1 MGLGGSTTKN
11 TVEIASKIK
20 NDYNIEAVAHLS
32 CIDASPKQLIKIID
46 ALKENKIEE
55 YERLHRAVWP
65 GVLKKIQEC
74 NIRNYS
80 IFRNGTE
87 VFSYFEYIG
96 SDYDADM
103 HQMEMDETTQQWWT
117 YTHPCFERYAVSS
130 QSEFFHDMKQI
141 FYFDEIKSEE
151 GTAM

>member
-1 MGLGGSTTKN
+1 MPLQDMKL
-11 TVEIASKIK
+11 
-20 NDYNIEAVAHLS
+20 Y
-32 CIDASPKQLIKIID
+32 
-46 ALKENKIEE
+46 
-55 YERLHRAVWP
+55 

-151 GTAM
+151 GTAKVVRCHCQRSAGGG

>member
-1 MGLGGSTTKN
+1 MRKYFGQVGK
-11 TVEIASKIK
+11 
-20 NDYNIEAVAHLS
+20 
-32 CIDASPKQLIKIID
+32 
-46 ALKENKIEE
+46 LKENKIEE
-55 YERLHRAVWP
+55 YERLHRAGWP